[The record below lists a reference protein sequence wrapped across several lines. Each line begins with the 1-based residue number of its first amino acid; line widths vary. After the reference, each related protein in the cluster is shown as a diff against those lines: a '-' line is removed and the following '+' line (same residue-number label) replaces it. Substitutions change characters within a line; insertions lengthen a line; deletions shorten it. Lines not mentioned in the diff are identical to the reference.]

1 MPFLGSA
8 VALALALPAAARALP
23 HHHPQHHAPP
33 ELLQRISHSNPTS
46 LLPHGEH
53 GAAAPAP
60 LLQHPAAPLAA
71 PPRRPFAAGLRVT
84 PSSMGA
90 DPTGREDS
98 WAALDAALRHCLNQ
112 SAGASPQP
120 ARPSRAAAQDFDDE
134 SARV

>member
-1 MPFLGSA
+1 MVGS
-8 VALALALPAAARALP
+8 ALALALALVAAARALP
-23 HHHPQHHAPP
+23 HHHPQHHAPS
-33 ELLQRISHSNPTS
+33 ELLQRIAHSNPAS
-46 LLPHGEH
+46 LLPHDGI

-84 PSSMGA
+84 PASMGA

-120 ARPSRAAAQDFDDE
+120 ARSPSRAAAQDFDDK